1 MFTLS
6 LRKLILV
13 LTLSIFAT
21 PAFACPTDPVPTE
34 PDVAQII
41 LSILGLG

>member
-1 MFTLS
+1 MFTQS
-6 LRKLILV
+6 LRKLTLV
-13 LTLSIFAT
+13 LTLTLITA

-34 PDVAQII
+34 PGVVHII